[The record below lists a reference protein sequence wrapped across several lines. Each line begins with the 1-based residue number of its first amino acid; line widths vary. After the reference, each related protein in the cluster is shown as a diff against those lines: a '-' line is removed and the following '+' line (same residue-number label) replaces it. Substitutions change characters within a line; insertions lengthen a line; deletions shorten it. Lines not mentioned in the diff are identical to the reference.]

1 VPRHLWHYRAAPLSF
16 QPRPFFIL
24 RHPAFCFTV
33 FMSISLPTPTIQ
45 TPHVLCWLRR
55 DLRLQDHAAL
65 HHALQSGLPV
75 ACVFVFDSTILDSLP
90 ADDVRVAFIL
100 DSLQSLQE
108 QLRQHGSELITV
120 HGDPVQQIP
129 LLANHLNAQTVYANE
144 DYEPA
149 ALTRDHA
156 VSQSLAAQGRVL
168 KLFKDQVI
176 FARDEIL
183 TQQKQPYTVFTPY
196 KRNWLARIQ
205 PSDIQAYDCSQGQ
218 WAPLPAQALPC
229 LKELG
234 FHEEARTKLL
244 SPAGWQGAQTLLQ
257 QFEPRIHAYH
267 ERRDFPAKRGVSYLA
282 PHLRFGTLSI
292 RQAVA
297 LAWPSDSEGAA
308 TWLSEL
314 IWREFYQQFLWHH
327 PETAQE
333 SFKPAYKNLPFPNR
347 DDWFQAWKDGQ
358 TGYPIVDAAM
368 RQLNQSGYMHNRL
381 RMISASFLV
390 KDLLIDWR
398 WGEQYFAQK
407 LLDYDMAS
415 NVGGWQWAASTGCDA
430 QPYFRIFNP
439 ITQSRKFDPEGQFI
453 RRYVPEL
460 ASLDKQAIH
469 APWQAKQLPLAFRLG
484 QHYPAPIVDHDT
496 QRHLALAL
504 FKQAGEQEAA
514 D

>member
-1 VPRHLWHYRAAPLSF
+1 MPI
-16 QPRPFFIL
+16 Q
-24 RHPAFCFTV
+24 
-33 FMSISLPTPTIQ
+33 SITPPQT

-55 DLRLQDHAAL
+55 DLRLHDHAAL
-65 HHALQSGLPV
+65 YHALKSGLPV
-75 ACVFVFDSTILDSLP
+75 ACVFVFDSTILQSLP
-90 ADDVRVAFIL
+90 AEDARLAFIH
-100 DSLQSLQE
+100 DSLLQIQE
-108 QLRQHGSELITV
+108 ELRQHGSELITV
-120 HGDPVQQIP
+120 YGNPIQKIP
-129 LLANHLNAQTVYANE
+129 ELAASLNAQTIYANE

-149 ALTRDHA
+149 ALTRDQTLGQA
-156 VSQSLAAQGRVL
+156 LAAQGVNL

-176 FARDEIL
+176 FARNEIL
-183 TQQKQPYTVFTPY
+183 TQQQQPYTVFTPY
-196 KRNWLARIQ
+196 KRNWLGRIR
-205 PSDIQAYDCSQGQ
+205 SEDVQAYDCTQGR
-218 WAPLPAQALPC
+218 WAALPTQN
-229 LKELG
+229 LPDLADLG
-234 FHEEARTKLL
+234 FRNESREQLL
-244 SPAGWQGAQTLLQ
+244 NPAGWQGAQTLLE
-257 QFEPRIHAYH
+257 QFEPRIHAYQ

-292 RQAVA
+292 RQAVS

-327 PETAQE
+327 PETATE
-333 SFKPAYKNLPFPNR
+333 SFKPAYKDLPFPNR
-347 DDWFQAWKDGQ
+347 TDWFEAWKDGQ

-398 WGEQYFAQK
+398 WGEQYFAKK

-439 ITQSRKFDPEGQFI
+439 ITQSRKFDPDGQFI

-460 ASLDKQAIH
+460 ASLDKQAVH
-469 APWQAKQLPLAFRLG
+469 APWQAKQLPLEFRLG
-484 QHYPAPIVDHDT
+484 HDYPAPIVDHDE

-504 FKQAGEQEAA
+504 FKQAGEPEQV

>member
-1 VPRHLWHYRAAPLSF
+1 MSMSTSAPPDQAPR
-16 QPRPFFIL
+16 
-24 RHPAFCFTV
+24 
-33 FMSISLPTPTIQ
+33 
-45 TPHVLCWLRR
+45 VLCWLRR
-55 DLRLQDHAAL
+55 DLRLHDHAAL
-65 HHALQSGLPV
+65 HHALKSGLPV
-75 ACVFVFDSTILDSLP
+75 ACVFVFDSTILKSLP
-90 ADDVRVAFIL
+90 ADDIRLAFIY
-100 DSLQSLQE
+100 DSLLQVQE
-108 QLRQHGSELITV
+108 QLRQYGSELITV
-120 HGDPVQQIP
+120 YGDPMQKIP
-129 LLANHLNAQTVYANE
+129 ELASSLNAKAVYTNE

-149 ALTRDHA
+149 AITRDQTVSHA
-156 VSQSLAAQGRVL
+156 LSAQGVEL
-168 KLFKDQVI
+168 QLFKDQVI

-205 PSDIQAYDCSQGQ
+205 SEDVQAYDCSQGQ
-218 WAPLPAQALPC
+218 WAVLPEQALPG
-229 LKELG
+229 LDELG
-234 FHEEARTKLL
+234 FQGESRAKLL
-244 SPAGWQGAQTLLQ
+244 NPAGWQGAQTLLE
-257 QFEPRIHAYH
+257 QFEPRIHAYQML
-267 ERRDFPAKRGVSYLA
+267 RDFPAKRGVSYLA

-292 RQAVA
+292 RQAVS
-297 LAWPSDSEGAA
+297 LAWPSDSEGSA

-327 PETAQE
+327 PETATE
-333 SFKPAYKNLPFPNR
+333 SFKPAYKDLPFPNR
-347 DDWFQAWKDGQ
+347 EDWFQAWKDGQ

-439 ITQSRKFDPEGQFI
+439 ITQSRKFDPDGQFI

-460 ASLDKQAIH
+460 ASLDKQAVH
-469 APWQAKQLPLAFRLG
+469 APWQAKQLPIEFRLG

-504 FKQAGEQEAA
+504 FKQAGEQEHT

>member
-1 VPRHLWHYRAAPLSF
+1 
-16 QPRPFFIL
+16 
-24 RHPAFCFTV
+24 
-33 FMSISLPTPTIQ
+33 MSISFSTPPAQ
-45 TPHVLCWLRR
+45 PPRALCWLRR
-55 DLRLQDHAAL
+55 DLRLHDHAAL
-65 HHALQSGLPV
+65 HHALKSGLPV
-75 ACVFVFDSTILDSLP
+75 ACVFVFDSTILQSLP
-90 ADDVRVAFIL
+90 ANDVRLAFIY
-100 DSLQSLQE
+100 DSLLQVQE
-108 QLRQHGSELITV
+108 QLRQNGSELITV
-120 HGDPVQQIP
+120 YGDPVQKIP
-129 LLANHLNAQTVYANE
+129 ELAISLNAKTVYTNE

-149 ALTRDHA
+149 AITRDRA
-156 VSQSLAAQGRVL
+156 VSHALSSQGMEL
-168 KLFKDQVI
+168 QLFKDQVI
-176 FARDEIL
+176 FAQDEIL
-183 TQQKQPYTVFTPY
+183 TQQKQPYTVLRPTSAIGWRVSNLNMC
-196 KRNWLARIQ
+196 KHTTARKANGPRC
-205 PSDIQAYDCSQGQ
+205 PSK
-218 WAPLPAQALPC
+218 PC
-229 LKELG
+229 LAWSNWAFKTSL
-234 FHEEARTKLL
+234 AQKLL
-244 SPAGWQGAQTLLQ
+244 NPAGWQGAQTLLEE
-257 QFEPRIHAYH
+257 FEPRIHAYQ

-292 RQAVA
+292 RQAVS

-327 PETAQE
+327 PETASE
-333 SFKPAYKNLPFPNR
+333 SFKPAYKDLPFPNR
-347 DDWFQAWKDGQ
+347 EDWFQAWKEGQ

-439 ITQSRKFDPEGQFI
+439 ITQSRKFDPDGQFI

-460 ASLDKQAIH
+460 ASLDKQAVH
-469 APWQAKQLPLAFRLG
+469 APWQAKQLPIEFRLG
-484 QHYPAPIVDHDT
+484 QDYPAPIVDHDT

-504 FKQAGEQEAA
+504 FKQAGEQEQT

>member
-1 VPRHLWHYRAAPLSF
+1 MP
-16 QPRPFFIL
+16 
-24 RHPAFCFTV
+24 
-33 FMSISLPTPTIQ
+33 ISPIIPTTQ
-45 TPHVLCWLRR
+45 TPHALCWLRR
-55 DLRLQDHAAL
+55 DLRLHDHAAL
-65 HHALQSGLPV
+65 HHALKSGLPV
-75 ACVFVFDSTILDSLP
+75 ACVFVFDSTILQSLPPDDLRLAFIHDSL
-90 ADDVRVAFIL
+90 
-100 DSLQSLQE
+100 LQVQE
-108 QLRQHGSELITV
+108 QLRQHGSELITLY
-120 HGDPVQQIP
+120 GNPVDKIP
-129 LLANHLNAQTVYANE
+129 ELAASLNVQAVYANE

-149 ALTRDHA
+149 ALARDLA
-156 VSQSLAAQGRVL
+156 VSQALTTQDIKL
-168 KLFKDQVI
+168 KIFKDQVI

-196 KRNWLARIQ
+196 KRNWLARIS
-205 PSDIQAYDCSQGQ
+205 PEDVQAYDCSQGQ
-218 WAPLPAQALPC
+218 WAALPAQTLPG
-229 LKELG
+229 LDELG
-234 FHEEARTKLL
+234 FKEASSQPRLN
-244 SPAGWQGAQTLLQ
+244 PAGWQGARSLLE
-257 QFEPRIHAYH
+257 QFEPRIHAYQ

-292 RQAVA
+292 RQAVS

-327 PETAQE
+327 PETARE
-333 SFKPAYKNLPFPNR
+333 SVKQAYKDLPFPNR
-347 DDWFQAWKDGQ
+347 QDWFDAWKEGR

-398 WGEQYFAQK
+398 WGEQYFARK

-460 ASLDKQAIH
+460 GSLDKQAIH
-469 APWQAKQLPLAFRLG
+469 APWQAKQLPLEFRLG
-484 QHYPAPIVDHDT
+484 QHYPAPIVDHDA

-504 FKQAGEQEAA
+504 FKQAGEQEQI

>member
-1 VPRHLWHYRAAPLSF
+1 
-16 QPRPFFIL
+16 
-24 RHPAFCFTV
+24 
-33 FMSISLPTPTIQ
+33 MSIHTYTP
-45 TPHVLCWLRR
+45 PDSEPRVLCWLRR
-55 DLRLQDHAAL
+55 DLRLHDNAAL
-65 HHALQSGLPV
+65 HHALSSGLPV
-75 ACVFVFDSTILDSLP
+75 ACVFIFDSTILEPLP
-90 ADDVRVAFIL
+90 ADDLRLAFIH
-100 DSLQSLQE
+100 DSLLQV
-108 QLRQHGSELITV
+108 QNLLHQRGSELV
-120 HGDPVQQIP
+120 CVYGDPQQTIP
-129 LLANHLNAQTVYANE
+129 ELASKLNARTVYANE

-149 ALTRDHA
+149 AIARDHA
-156 VSQSLAAQGRVL
+156 VAQTLAAQGCTL
-168 KLFKDQVI
+168 ELFKDQLI

-205 PSDIQAYDCSQGQ
+205 AEDVQAYDCSQGK
-218 WAPLPAQALPC
+218 WAQLPQQALPS
-229 LKELG
+229 LAELG
-234 FHEEARTKLL
+234 FGDSNCTNLL
-244 SPAGWQGAQTLLQ
+244 NPAGWQGAQTLLE
-257 QFEPRIHAYH
+257 QFEPRIHAYQ
-267 ERRDFPAKRGVSYLA
+267 ERRDFPAQRGVSYLA

-292 RQAVA
+292 RQAVS

-327 PETAQE
+327 PESATE
-333 SFKPAYKNLPFPNR
+333 SFKPAYKDLVFPNR
-347 DDWFQAWKDGQ
+347 KDWFEAWKNGQ

-368 RQLNQSGYMHNRL
+368 RQLNQSAYMHNRL

-398 WGEQYFAQK
+398 WGEQYFAEK

-439 ITQSRKFDPEGQFI
+439 VTQSRKFDPEGQFI

-460 ASLDKQAIH
+460 AALDKQAIH
-469 APWQAKQLPLAFRLG
+469 APWQAKQLPLEFSLG
-484 QHYPAPIVDHDT
+484 EHYPAPIVDHDA
-496 QRHLALAL
+496 QRLLALAL
-504 FKQAGEQEAA
+504 FQKAGTS